1 MTENGYYWNPGDTI
15 NGGLQVKICSITWR
29 KMIPSCCLFS
39 QSERVLIKNF
49 FCNHVSGHIVELAEK
64 YGGLIFGVE
73 HRFYG
78 LSTFENCLETENL
91 RYLSSQQA

>member
-1 MTENGYYWNPGDTI
+1 M
-15 NGGLQVKICSITWR
+15 LSIQPIR
-29 KMIPSCCLFS
+29 A
-39 QSERVLIKNF
+39 RVNLVF
-49 FCNHVSGHIVELAEK
+49 FCEHVSGHIVELAEK